1 MNYEQAIEFIRA
13 VSNNGTKQG
22 LERNGRLTELMGNP
36 QKSYK
41 IVHVTGTNGKGSTC
55 NMLNNVLIS
64 SGYRTGLFISPHLEE
79 FNERIQI
86 NNTPIDKDSLTRIAS
101 EVKEKVEI
109 MYDEGYKDLTE
120 FELITAI
127 GFKYFE
133 EQKIDILVLE
143 VGMGGRHDASNVIK
157 NSLVSVIT
165 SISLD
170 HTEFLGDTI
179 EKIAYEKAGII
190 KENSNVVIYP
200 QDEIIKNVIKE
211 EAQLKKSTVFE
222 ADVKNIK
229 LKNSDLNGQ
238 TIEYLKN
245 DIFNLPEL
253 KINFLGPHQLYNT
266 ATVLLT
272 LETLKNIGL
281 NITEKSIINGFENC
295 SYSGRFEIICKKP
308 FIILD
313 GAHNQNG
320 IEYFA
325 KSIKENFKDK
335 KIILFYGM
343 LRDKNPESVLDY
355 LIPICEKFYTLT
367 PNSHRAMSAIEL
379 AELIHKRFDIPV
391 TPLNNCHEAF
401 EIVKCLQQNDIVA
414 FVGSLYLIGEIR
426 TIIKK
431 NIKNEIF
438 NS

>member
-36 QKSYK
+36 QENYK

-64 SGYRTGLFISPHLEE
+64 SGYKTGLFISPHLEE

-101 EVKEKVEI
+101 EVKEKVGI
-109 MYDEGYKDLTE
+109 MYDEGYKELTE
-120 FELITAI
+120 FEIITAI

-190 KENSNVVIYP
+190 KEKSNVVIYP
-200 QDEIIKNVIKE
+200 QDETINNVIKE
-211 EAQLKKSTVFE
+211 EAQLKNSSVFE
-222 ADVKNIK
+222 ADIKNIR
-229 LKNSDLNGQ
+229 LINSDLNGQ

-266 ATVLLT
+266 VTALLT
-272 LETLKNIGL
+272 LEILKNIGL
-281 NITEKSIINGFENC
+281 NITEKSIINGFKNC
-295 SYSGRFEIICKKP
+295 SYIGRFEIICRNP

-320 IEYFA
+320 IEYFS
-325 KSIKENFKDK
+325 KSIQENFKDK

-343 LRDKNPESVLDY
+343 LKDKNPESVLDF
-355 LIPICEKFYTLT
+355 LIPICEKIYTLT

-379 AELIHKRFDIPV
+379 AELINNRFDIPV
-391 TPLNNCHEAF
+391 KPLNNCQEAF
-401 EIVKCLQQNDIVA
+401 EIVQSLQQNDIVA

-426 TIIKK
+426 SLLKQNK
-431 NIKNEIF
+431 NVLAF
-438 NS
+438 